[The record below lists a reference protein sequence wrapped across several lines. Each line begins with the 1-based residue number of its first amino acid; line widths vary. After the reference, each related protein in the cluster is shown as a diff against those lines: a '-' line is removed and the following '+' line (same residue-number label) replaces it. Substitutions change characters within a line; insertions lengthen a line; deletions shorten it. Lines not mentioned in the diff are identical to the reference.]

1 MVAGECRLG
10 WFLSLRSL
18 IKIMTLPSWEELK
31 TQAIV
36 EALEFYIYR
45 MKNDNA
51 NEAAIELYTKI
62 LKEIDPEEKYSV
74 L

>member
-1 MVAGECRLG
+1 
-10 WFLSLRSL
+10 
-18 IKIMTLPSWEELK
+18 MTKPTWEELK

-45 MKNDNA
+45 MKKDNA
-51 NEAAIELYTKI
+51 NEAAIELYTQI
-62 LKEIDPEEKYSV
+62 VREIDPDSTYSV

>member
-1 MVAGECRLG
+1 MVSNSTEHT
-10 WFLSLRSL
+10 
-18 IKIMTLPSWEELK
+18 MTNPTWEELK

-45 MKNDNA
+45 LKRDNA
-51 NEAAIELYTKI
+51 NDAAIQLYTQI
-62 LKEIDPEEKYSV
+62 VKEVDPNSTYSV

>member
-1 MVAGECRLG
+1 MMNE
-10 WFLSLRSL
+10 
-18 IKIMTLPSWEELK
+18 TLK

-45 MKNDNA
+45 LKKDNA
-51 NEAAIELYTKI
+51 NEAAIQLYTQI
-62 LKEIDPEEKYSV
+62 LKEVDPDSTYSV

>member
-1 MVAGECRLG
+1 
-10 WFLSLRSL
+10 
-18 IKIMTLPSWEELK
+18 MTLPSWEDLK

-45 MKNDNA
+45 MKQDNA

-62 LKEIDPEEKYSV
+62 LKEIDPEEKYTVIS
-74 L
+74 

>member
-1 MVAGECRLG
+1 
-10 WFLSLRSL
+10 
-18 IKIMTLPSWEELK
+18 MTNPTWEELK
-31 TQAIV
+31 TEAIV

-45 MKNDNA
+45 LKRDNA

-62 LKEIDPEEKYSV
+62 VKEIDPNSTYSV